1 MPEPVTIKTP
11 LQRLGKELNT
21 RIKDVAWF
29 LQEEQDATQAIG
41 AKGAELGWPAPISG
55 LTGSTDGKGYVE
67 AYPNG
72 AWILWRKDRG
82 AHAVYGAI
90 AAKWRELGGES
101 GFLGWP
107 QTDETGTPN
116 GAARFN
122 HFDGGSVYWSG
133 TTGAHAIYGA
143 IRDLWASMGW
153 ERSALG
159 LPTSDEMDVPGT
171 PGARRNTFE
180 SGEVTWTPW
189 AGANV
194 TRLYNVNPDTPPAGV
209 RIQNVGNGAPT
220 PGPQVKR
227 HIVISAVMDIT
238 DDETFGSNEHNHV
251 ERRDERW
258 LDSYDP
264 QGVMTMIGKAGG
276 EVRVELT
283 ANAAPRVDGSMRIFV
298 DLKLYEGTS
307 EESNDLDGTKTQ
319 EIIVPADQV
328 LQIPLRINNDD
339 EGGDFADI
347 SLVLSNFATSGPPT
361 SDGAPPDPSDPG
373 GAVHVRL
380 VLRL

>member
-1 MPEPVTIKTP
+1 MEYPGDGLTPSEKDVSVMGRQATISLP
-11 LQRLGKELNT
+11 LQKLGKDLKT
-21 RIKDVAWF
+21 SIPGIRWILD
-29 LQEEQDATQAIG
+29 EERNGNSAIDAKST
-41 AKGAELGWPAPISG
+41 ELGWPAPISG
-55 LTGSTDGKGYVE
+55 LTSSTDGKGYFKSF
-67 AYPNG
+67 PNG
-72 AWILWRKDRG
+72 GWILWRKDSE
-82 AHAVYGAI
+82 AHAIYGAI

-107 QTDETGTPN
+107 RTDETGTPN
-116 GAARFN
+116 GAARYN
-122 HFDGGSVYWSG
+122 HFDGGSIYWSG
-133 TTGAHAIYGA
+133 ATGANVIYGA

-153 ERSALG
+153 EASALG
-159 LPTSDEMDVPGT
+159 LPTSDEMDVFGA

-180 SGEVTWTPW
+180 SGEITWTGA

-194 TRLYNVNPDTPPAGV
+194 TRLYGVNPETSPSSV
-209 RIQNVGNGAPT
+209 RIRNVGNGTPT

-227 HIVISAVMDIT
+227 HIIVSAVMDIT
-238 DDETFGSNEHNHV
+238 DDESFGSNEHNHV

-283 ANAAPRVDGSMRIFV
+283 ANAAPRMDGSIRVFI

-307 EESNDLDGTKTQ
+307 EESSDLDGTKSQ
-319 EIIVPADQV
+319 AIVVPFDQV
-328 LQIPLRINNDD
+328 LQIPLRVNNDD

-347 SLVLSNFATSGPPT
+347 SLVLSNFAT
-361 SDGAPPDPSDPG
+361 
-373 GAVHVRL
+373 
-380 VLRL
+380 